1 MIEYRED
8 KFKNILMDFMHL
20 LPEHMAEMNY
30 FHKQGCKFDPDYS
43 AYIRGQD
50 AGHYVL
56 VTAKDSGI
64 LVGYIVFSV
73 QRHIRY
79 RDTVYAQEDLYYVV
93 PEYRRQGIAKRL
105 FAEAEQVLKQ
115 RGVDYIFATTKTYLD
130 RSGLLEQSGYEC
142 FERKFAKKLKGTS
155 DE

>member
-1 MIEYRED
+1 MSDVSEGRATSTEQV
-8 KFKNILMDFMHL
+8 
-20 LPEHMAEMNY
+20 PA
-30 FHKQGCKFDPDYS
+30 
-43 AYIRGQD
+43 AW
-50 AGHYVL
+50 
-56 VTAKDSGI
+56 
-64 LVGYIVFSV
+64 SV

-105 FAEAEQVLKQ
+105 FEEAEKVLKT

-142 FERKFAKKLKGTS
+142 FEKKFAKKIK
-155 DE
+155 E